1 MPRFRTVAALAAVV
15 AVVGVP
21 CVSPAQRGSAPPA
34 VAPVP
39 LPAYMSSQPLP
50 QAGAVYDQYDCFSPK
65 VKNSYIIGSTP
76 APTSMFVNPREY
88 PKAVGA
94 IATPYTQYGGM
105 NGWYFGAPRIYEQ
118 STVAPMGSNALRY
131 FRGELGFTDNLSRGY
146 PEGQRVVEPVVV
158 PYANYSKAS
167 GYFIQGAT
175 PAVGIASPT
184 PLPVPGGDGYGGN
197 GGNIGACA
205 PACSA
210 PAACAPAEVPLEK

>member
-1 MPRFRTVAALAAVV
+1 MPRFRTMVVLTAAAVV
-15 AVVGVP
+15 MLAAEAP
-21 CVSPAQRGSAPPA
+21 RAQRGAAPPA

-39 LPAYMSSQPLP
+39 LPWYMSSQPLP

-88 PKAVGA
+88 PRALGVM
-94 IATPYTQYGGM
+94 ATPYTKYGNM
-105 NGWYFGAPRIYEQ
+105 NGWYFGAPRIFEQ

-131 FRGELGFTDNLSRGY
+131 FQGDLGFTENLSRGY
-146 PEGQRVVEPVVV
+146 PDGKRVVEPVVI
-158 PYANYSKAS
+158 PYANYSKSS

-175 PAVGIASPT
+175 PAVGIANPT
-184 PLPVPGGDGYGGN
+184 PLPVPNGGN
-197 GGNIGACA
+197 GNGNGNGIGNGGACA

-210 PAACAPAEVPLEK
+210 AEATTEK